1 MALPDKKPYERLSDY
16 LERTLPGELEA
27 GKSRGKATADIIF
40 KFNEKPASELFAPSV
55 IGFAGNGIASENFD
69 LDYQEVL
76 SYAISQGYI
85 LPSIQQQIYQNEL
98 VEDMKAAGAW
108 DGLEF
113 FYVFASNGSD
123 DFTFINWA
131 NPGTNQA
138 TVTFGP
144 IRETNVGWIGD
155 AAGHIDTG
163 YVASTQFTGGNDV
176 SMGGWMYLDGQ
187 AGAIMGAY
195 NSSGNGI
202 RTQIIPQSFT
212 AGGVAQH
219 ALYVEAADNPNAGVI
234 TQTEGLWAE
243 IRTATTS
250 DLTVNE
256 VTIDS
261 AAVGNSTPGFSDTS
275 IWLLARHLGGV
286 FKDNES
292 ESTIK
297 MAFFGDRAV
306 GQNIYTPF
314 DDYLSKI

>member
-1 MALPDKKPYERLSDY
+1 MALPDKKPYESLSKY

-27 GKSRGKATADIIF
+27 GKSRGKATADIMF
-40 KFNEKPASELFAPSV
+40 KFNEKPESKLFAPM
-55 IGFAGNGIASENFD
+55 IGFASSGNPAANLD
-69 LDYQEVL
+69 PDYQAVIDYAL
-76 SYAISQGYI
+76 SKSYI
-85 LPSIQQQIYQNEL
+85 LPSINQQIYQSEL

-113 FYVFASNGSD
+113 FYVFASDSGDPFSL
-123 DFTFINWA
+123 INWK
-131 NPGTNQA
+131 NPDTFEA
-138 TVTFGP
+138 TVSFGP
-144 IRETNVGWIGD
+144 IRNSNVGWRGD
-155 AAGHIDTG
+155 RAGHIDTG
-163 YVASTQFTGGNDV
+163 YVASTEFTGGNDV
-176 SMGGWMYLDGQ
+176 SMGAWCDLDDQ
-187 AGAIMGAY
+187 PGAVMGAY

-202 RTQIIPQSFT
+202 RTQIMPKVFT
-212 AGGVAQH
+212 ASNQAQH
-219 ALYVEAADNPNAGVI
+219 ALYVEAVDNPNAGVI
-234 TQTEGLWAE
+234 TQTDGLWTE

-261 AAVGNSTPGFSDTS
+261 ATVGNSTPNFSDTS

-292 ESTIK
+292 GFTMK

-314 DDYLSKI
+314 DDYLGKI